1 MKLYQQSN
9 EVMQTKIQNIY
20 KNNILVPNKEQNG

>member
-20 KNNILVPNKEQNG
+20 KNNILVPNKEQDG